1 MVKFSATFMVLTGW
15 QTCLLS
21 ITKILFSTQVNETS
35 SLVMPYR
42 VYTNMRGSDF
52 EYFINE
58 KWLFAPEEHPVCSK
72 IRG

>member
-1 MVKFSATFMVLTGW
+1 MVN
-15 QTCLLS
+15 
-21 ITKILFSTQVNETS
+21 ILPAVA
-35 SLVMPYR
+35 YR

>member
-1 MVKFSATFMVLTGW
+1 MSYYVAAVAA
-15 QTCLLS
+15 CPVS
-21 ITKILFSTQVNETS
+21 IA
-35 SLVMPYR
+35 YR

>member
-1 MVKFSATFMVLTGW
+1 MFLRFGSKRGLNRIALVGSHKALA
-15 QTCLLS
+15 
-21 ITKILFSTQVNETS
+21 NTS
-35 SLVMPYR
+35 YR